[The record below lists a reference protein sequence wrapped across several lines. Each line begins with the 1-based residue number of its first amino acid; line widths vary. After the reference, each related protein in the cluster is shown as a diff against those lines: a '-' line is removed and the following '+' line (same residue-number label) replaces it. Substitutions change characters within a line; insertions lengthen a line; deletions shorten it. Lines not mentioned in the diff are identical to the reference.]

1 MTSAEK
7 QTKFF
12 HPKKTRFSGAL
23 TLNTKILHIT
33 IYKVENVYLTYS
45 IGFIDADIS
54 AGLNE
59 AKEDR
64 LMSKTD
70 TVQMRKF
77 VKSNI
82 ILHPCK

>member
-1 MTSAEK
+1 MPLHFFKNATFQVA
-7 QTKFF
+7 KF
-12 HPKKTRFSGAL
+12 HWKKYR
-23 TLNTKILHIT
+23 IQIT